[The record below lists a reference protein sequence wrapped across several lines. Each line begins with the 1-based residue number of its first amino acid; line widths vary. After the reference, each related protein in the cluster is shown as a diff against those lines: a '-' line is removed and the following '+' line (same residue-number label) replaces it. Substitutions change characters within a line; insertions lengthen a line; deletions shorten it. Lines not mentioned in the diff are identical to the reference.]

1 MKQAL
6 LCLMALWNG
15 LAGCFS
21 QLNQQDYYVYLEK
34 NAAIPVVSVACNKI
48 LVETEE
54 GIQKFCTKYLLAGA
68 DIVQARQ
75 IPDCAVI
82 RVNNKQK
89 TEIRVRFVPD
99 SDAWV
104 SAGGQT
110 IRRPADEKADAWDGD
125 AHGPERPYLHDY
137 SQTLTMKIFVAAPD
151 PDNPEGSLVNL
162 RFDEVLEKIKEI
174 DALTLGIPKIIYLV
188 GWQNRGHDDRY
199 PTIDTVNP
207 FLACS
212 TDAREDLRFLMRE
225 ARKYNTVVS
234 LHINSTDIYQN
245 SPDWDLYRKNDLVG
259 TKDGQEFV
267 TGTWNGIDAC
277 QVVYKNLW
285 ESGFYKKWVDDLL
298 ELLPE
303 LRAGGTVHSDAFGCR
318 PSDQSTMEQEWAARR
333 QMIRYWRDCG
343 LDLTTECMSSGSAGE
358 GWEAPNGNSVSP
370 TGLVG
375 LVPYVWHLWQDE
387 AFWHSRP
394 ASLLA
399 GGGVPHT
406 ERMDWAD
413 LSRGNQAIA
422 FLYGRSMQG
431 EDVIS
436 KVPDWSERFLGQFCT
451 TTLLYAWQN
460 QFANVSVT
468 GSGDECTLTKEADL
482 VAQYSAVPADRTIR
496 KDGILIRQDG
506 DVFAPVMWMEGFPA
520 VAAYSGDGYA
530 SRTWTFLPEWN
541 GISAV
546 DIYSITVDG
555 PQLLVSGAA
564 IPAQRTID
572 LTLAPNQA
580 VLIVPAGKSLLV

>member
-1 MKQAL
+1 MLDFFRKAL
-6 LCLMALWNG
+6 LCVLALWNSIV
-15 LAGCFS
+15 GCFAQS
-21 QLNQQDYYVYLEK
+21 NRLDFYVYLDK
-34 NAAIPVVSVACNKI
+34 NAAIPVVSVACSKI

-54 GIQKFCTKYLLAGA
+54 GIQKLCTKYALAGA
-68 DIVQARQ
+68 EIVQAQQ

-89 TEIRVRFVPD
+89 TELRVRFVPD

-104 SAGGQT
+104 SVGGRT
-110 IRRPADEKADAWDGD
+110 IRRPVEEKADAWDGD
-125 AHGPERPYLHDY
+125 ANGPERPWMHEY
-137 SQTLTMKIFVAAPD
+137 SQTLTMKIFMATPD
-151 PDNPEGSLVNL
+151 PNDPGGSLVSL
-162 RFDEVLEKIKEI
+162 RFDEALEKIKEI

-199 PTIDTVNP
+199 PTINTVNP
-207 FLACS
+207 FLACPGS

-225 ARKYNTVVS
+225 ASKYHTVVS

-245 SPDWDLYRKNDLVG
+245 SPDWALYRKNDLIG
-259 TKDGQEFV
+259 TKDGKEFV

-285 ESGFYKKWVDDLL
+285 ESGFYKKWVDGLL

-303 LRAGGTVHSDAFGCR
+303 LRTAGTIHSDAFGCR

-406 ERMDWAD
+406 ERMDWEASAGAIRP
-413 LSRGNQAIA
+413 SRFYTAAACRERTSSAAPSVGASA
-422 FLYGRSMQG
+422 SLTSFARPRCSM
-431 EDVIS
+431 
-436 KVPDWSERFLGQFCT
+436 P
-451 TTLLYAWQN
+451 
-460 QFANVSVT
+460 
-468 GSGDECTLTKEADL
+468 TKINL
-482 VAQYSAVPADRTIR
+482 RT
-496 KDGILIRQDG
+496 
-506 DVFAPVMWMEGFPA
+506 
-520 VAAYSGDGYA
+520 
-530 SRTWTFLPEWN
+530 
-541 GISAV
+541 
-546 DIYSITVDG
+546 
-555 PQLLVSGAA
+555 
-564 IPAQRTID
+564 
-572 LTLAPNQA
+572 
-580 VLIVPAGKSLLV
+580 